1 MKTIGKVKY
10 IGKSFGVASLTNEKV
25 YDVIEIDKPFLR
37 IIDDSGERYL
47 YSIIQ
52 PSSMDKPNEEFGKWE
67 LIETENEELQKLLS
81 TQ

>member
-1 MKTIGKVKY
+1 METIGKVKY
-10 IGKSFGVASLTNEKV
+10 IGKSFGVASLTNGKV

-37 IIDDSGERYL
+37 IIDDSGEGYL

-52 PSSMDKPNEEFGKWE
+52 PSSMEKPNEEFGKWE
-67 LIETENEELQKLLS
+67 LIETENEELKKMLS